1 MGIVARPGARRPAFR
16 FCVPS
21 VRARRCWLTEVG
33 PVPACGAYTMSR
45 MGEKPKSA
53 YDLAME
59 RLEAADRESG
69 VKETSLSGVQ
79 KEAIAE
85 ARRVAASRLAEQEI
99 LFRDAMRKTA
109 DPAERDKAED
119 EYRIARK
126 RIEDDRDRAIE
137 SIRGGRR

>member
-1 MGIVARPGARRPAFR
+1 
-16 FCVPS
+16 
-21 VRARRCWLTEVG
+21 
-33 PVPACGAYTMSR
+33 
-45 MGEKPKSA
+45 MGEKPKTA

-69 VKETSLSGVQ
+69 VKKETSLSGVQ

-99 LFRDAMRKTA
+99 LFRDAIRKTA
-109 DPAERDKAED
+109 SRAERDKAEE
-119 EYRIARK
+119 EYRIDRK

-137 SIRGGRR
+137 SIRGGGCQP

>member
-1 MGIVARPGARRPAFR
+1 
-16 FCVPS
+16 
-21 VRARRCWLTEVG
+21 
-33 PVPACGAYTMSR
+33 MSR

-53 YDLAME
+53 FDLAME

-85 ARRVAASRLAEQEI
+85 ARRVAASRLAEREI
-99 LFRDAMRKTA
+99 LFRDAMRKIT

-137 SIRGGRR
+137 SIRRGR

>member
-1 MGIVARPGARRPAFR
+1 MAPPR
-16 FCVPS
+16 
-21 VRARRCWLTEVG
+21 LTEVG
-33 PVPACGAYTMSR
+33 PVPGRGAYTMSR

-59 RLEAADRESG
+59 RLEAADREAG
-69 VKETSLSGVQ
+69 VKEISISGVQ

-85 ARRVAASRLAEQEI
+85 ARRVAASRLAEREI
-99 LFRDAMRKTA
+99 LFSDAMRKTA

-119 EYRIARK
+119 KYRIDRK

-137 SIRGGRR
+137 LIRGGRR

>member
-1 MGIVARPGARRPAFR
+1 
-16 FCVPS
+16 
-21 VRARRCWLTEVG
+21 
-33 PVPACGAYTMSR
+33 MSR

-69 VKETSLSGVQ
+69 VEETSLSGVQ

-109 DPAERDKAED
+109 DPAERVKAED
-119 EYRIARK
+119 QYRIDRK

-137 SIRGGRR
+137 SIRSGRR

>member
-1 MGIVARPGARRPAFR
+1 M
-16 FCVPS
+16 
-21 VRARRCWLTEVG
+21 VR
-33 PVPACGAYTMSR
+33 GAYTMWR

-59 RLEAADRESG
+59 RLETADRESG
-69 VKETSLSGVQ
+69 VKEAPLSGVQ

-85 ARRVAASRLAEQEI
+85 ARRLAASRLAEREI
-99 LFRDAMRKTA
+99 RFRDAMRKTA

-119 EYRIARK
+119 EYRIDRK

>member
-1 MGIVARPGARRPAFR
+1 
-16 FCVPS
+16 
-21 VRARRCWLTEVG
+21 
-33 PVPACGAYTMSR
+33 MSR

-53 YDLAME
+53 FDLAME

-85 ARRVAASRLAEQEI
+85 ARRVAASRLAEREI
-99 LFRDAMRKTA
+99 LFRDAMKRIA
-109 DPAERDKAED
+109 DPAEREKAED
-119 EYRIARK
+119 QYRIDRK

>member
-1 MGIVARPGARRPAFR
+1 M
-16 FCVPS
+16 
-21 VRARRCWLTEVG
+21 
-33 PVPACGAYTMSR
+33 
-45 MGEKPKSA
+45 EKLKA
-53 YDLAME
+53 G
-59 RLEAADRESG
+59 DRESG
-69 VKETSLSGVQ
+69 VKKTSLSGVQ

-119 EYRIARK
+119 EYRNNRK

-137 SIRGGRR
+137 SIHGGRR

>member
-1 MGIVARPGARRPAFR
+1 
-16 FCVPS
+16 
-21 VRARRCWLTEVG
+21 
-33 PVPACGAYTMSR
+33 MSR

-59 RLEAADRESG
+59 RLEAADREAG

-85 ARRVAASRLAEQEI
+85 ARRVAASRLAEREI
-99 LFRDAMRKTA
+99 LFRHAMRKTA
-109 DPAERDKAED
+109 DPVERDKAEG
-119 EYRIARK
+119 EYRIDRK

-137 SIRGGRR
+137 SIRDGRR